1 MKELQN
7 GKSSTHFRLLW
18 CSGEPT
24 VIKDLLIVFIARLAT
39 TEVDQNVMKAIVV
52 NYEEVLMN
60 RFRELAHGI
69 RGVPKLVAH
78 VKGA

>member
-1 MKELQN
+1 M
-7 GKSSTHFRLLW
+7 
-18 CSGEPT
+18 
-24 VIKDLLIVFIARLAT
+24 IKDLLIVFIARLAT

-52 NYEEVLMN
+52 NYKEVSIT
-60 RFRELAHGI
+60 RFHELACGI